1 VKVVHERELATS
13 PAAVGELLD
22 DPSRMWPARWPPI
35 SDTGIGFL
43 RHEPLGHSAGEWRSY
58 RITAPRGLDA
68 THGWDVRSGTAGG
81 ATLRHTVEG
90 RVTGTMRIAWP
101 LVVRPIHD
109 ALHEDVLDEAERAV
123 GGTPRSSRWTLR
135 VRALRW
141 AIRKAGRS

>member
-1 VKVVHERELATS
+1 MKTVHERELATS
-13 PAAVGELLD
+13 ASAVGELVD

-35 SDTGIGFL
+35 TDAGIGFL

-58 RITAPRGLDA
+58 KITGPRGLHA
-68 THGWDVRSGTAGG
+68 CHGWEVEGRAGG

-90 RVTGTMRIAWP
+90 RVTGTMRVAWP

-109 ALHEDVLDEAERAV
+109 ALHEDILDQAERAV
-123 GGTPRSSRWTLR
+123 GGALPERRWTPW

-141 AIRKAGRS
+141 AIGKAGRS